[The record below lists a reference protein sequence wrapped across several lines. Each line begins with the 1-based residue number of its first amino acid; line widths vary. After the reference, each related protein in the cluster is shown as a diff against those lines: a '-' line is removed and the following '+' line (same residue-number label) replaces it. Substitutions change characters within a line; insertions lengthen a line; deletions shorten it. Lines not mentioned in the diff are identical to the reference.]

1 VTAPNWTTTHEIT
14 M

>member
-1 VTAPNWTTTHEIT
+1 VTSTNWTTTHEIT